1 MILCTKLVEFYQFLI
16 HLIRVIH
23 FESSI
28 ESFDK
33 TNLHLKY
40 FNNAECDEALLIT
53 HGLGEHSGCYYRLAE
68 GLKELPLSVVAFDLR
83 GHGRSGGQRGYVKSF
98 DDFIGDFCAV
108 YDSLRKQKYKKIH
121 LLAHSMGALVLLNSL
136 ADLSQDKI
144 GKIALSS
151 PFLDVGLEI
160 PAVKKIAADVL
171 KNFLG
176 RFTVDNE
183 ISNDKLSSDLDVQ
196 REYIKDP
203 YRHQKISF
211 TLFNDFFR
219 YFSKA
224 AGSVVQIQQPLLVQY
239 AGLDQVVSNKKIE
252 DLFFERKNTLLIK
265 YEKSQHEI
273 FNDIERQQVYK
284 DLIQF
289 IRGSD

>member
-1 MILCTKLVEFYQFLI
+1 M
-16 HLIRVIH
+16 
-23 FESSI
+23 
-28 ESFDK
+28 
-33 TNLHLKY
+33 
-40 FNNAECDEALLIT
+40 
-53 HGLGEHSGCYYRLAE
+53 
-68 GLKELPLSVVAFDLR
+68 
-83 GHGRSGGQRGYVKSF
+83 
-98 DDFIGDFCAV
+98 
-108 YDSLRKQKYKKIH
+108 
-121 LLAHSMGALVLLNSL
+121 
-136 ADLSQDKI
+136 
-144 GKIALSS
+144 
-151 PFLDVGLEI
+151 EI